1 MDRIIKLTDAKV
13 PKSFRPKRQKSKNLN
28 QVQKSTDE
36 EAKISKRGRKRKEQN
51 AKIQPDPQ
59 PSSSSKRRKKSRN
72 VTDGRSEVQ
81 IELEKLN
88 NQLRYVVLSCT
99 CFTKIL
105 IVVILIKICRIHVKN
120 FGSNIIM
127 ALKLV

>member
-13 PKSFRPKRQKSKNLN
+13 PKSFRPKRQKSKNLD

-36 EAKISKRGRKRKEQN
+36 EANISKRGRKRKEQN
-51 AKIQPDPQ
+51 SQIQPDPQ
-59 PSSSSKRRKKSRN
+59 PSSSSKRRKKSRKAG

-88 NQLRYVVLSCT
+88 DQLR
-99 CFTKIL
+99 
-105 IVVILIKICRIHVKN
+105 
-120 FGSNIIM
+120 
-127 ALKLV
+127 

>member
-36 EAKISKRGRKRKEQN
+36 EANISKRGRKRKEQN
-51 AKIQPDPQ
+51 AKIQSDPQ
-59 PSSSSKRRKKSRN
+59 PSSSSKRRKKYRKAE

-88 NQLRYVVLSCT
+88 DQLR
-99 CFTKIL
+99 
-105 IVVILIKICRIHVKN
+105 
-120 FGSNIIM
+120 
-127 ALKLV
+127 

>member
-13 PKSFRPKRQKSKNLN
+13 PKSFRPKRQKSKNLD

-36 EAKISKRGRKRKEQN
+36 EANIPKRGRKRKEQN
-51 AKIQPDPQ
+51 SQIQPDSQ
-59 PSSSSKRRKKSRN
+59 PSSSSKRRKKSRKAG

-88 NQLRYVVLSCT
+88 DQLR
-99 CFTKIL
+99 
-105 IVVILIKICRIHVKN
+105 
-120 FGSNIIM
+120 
-127 ALKLV
+127 